1 MKRRMTDHRRSPTR
15 ARILVALAAGALAT
29 GAGAGV
35 SAAQQPDH
43 AGHTQA
49 QSAQAGSTPAA
60 DLRAG
65 LTALLQEH
73 VYLAGIAVDTGVRD
87 GLRSRSY
94 RAAAKELDDNSRA
107 VAAAFGAVYGDAAER
122 QVLQQWRRHIRYYVA
137 YTRGRLEGDRAQVRR
152 ATRGLTDFAG
162 DFGRLVA
169 SVNPNLPAD
178 VVERETAVHG
188 RQTLRIIDATVAR
201 SVRAYPRLQRGAQ
214 HMTMVAD
221 AFATAI
227 AAQFPDRFPR

>member
-43 AGHTQA
+43 AGHAQA

-107 VAAAFGAVYGDAAER
+107 VAGAFGEVYGDAAER
-122 QVLQQWRRHIRYYVA
+122 RVLRLWRRHIALYVV
-137 YTRGRLEGDRAQVRR
+137 YTRAKATRDHSEERR
-152 ATRGLTDFAG
+152 AERGLTAFARDFA
-162 DFGRLVA
+162 RLVA
-169 SVNPNLPAD
+169 TANPQLD
-178 VVERETAVHG
+178 REVVQRETATHG
-188 RQTLRIIDATVAR
+188 RQTLAVIDATVAR

-214 HMTMVAD
+214 HMVMVAD
-221 AFATAI
+221 TFATAI
-227 AAQFPDRFPR
+227 AAQFPDRFPG